1 MSASTTR
8 SRLQAGLTDVAYPA
22 AKDDLVTAARRD
34 GADEDTVRALRAV
47 PVENDAGFSE
57 VLGAVWIDESYGQ
70 DGTDAPVEAHRFAER
85 CFHRKPGM
93 SEREKDIPEVNPV
106 VEERGENRGS

>member
-8 SRLQAGLTDVAYPA
+8 SRLQAGLNDVAYPA
-22 AKDDLVTAARRD
+22 AKDDLVAAARRNE
-34 GADEDTVRALRAV
+34 ADEDTVRAVRAV
-47 PVENDAGFSE
+47 PVENYGSFSE

-70 DGTDAPVEAHRFAER
+70 DDTDAPVEARRSAER
-85 CFHRKPGM
+85 RFHRKPGM

-106 VEERGENRGS
+106 AEERGENRGS